1 MVIEIMHDLTCS
13 RCTFTKNLASYLI
26 GLHIIRLIGFAAST
40 TINFTARAAKR
51 KTSVEKPNLVSKMT
65 LEGAVLGE
73 TQTQRAIDGW
83 IQQIDRTQNDPWYR
97 AMDKH
102 QIKF

>member
-1 MVIEIMHDLTCS
+1 
-13 RCTFTKNLASYLI
+13 
-26 GLHIIRLIGFAAST
+26 
-40 TINFTARAAKR
+40 
-51 KTSVEKPNLVSKMT
+51 MT